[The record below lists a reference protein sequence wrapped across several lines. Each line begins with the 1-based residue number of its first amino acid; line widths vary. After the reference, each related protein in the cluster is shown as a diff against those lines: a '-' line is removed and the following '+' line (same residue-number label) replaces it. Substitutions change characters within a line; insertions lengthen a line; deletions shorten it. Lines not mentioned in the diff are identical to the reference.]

1 MPLSLDHVRTF
12 QAVAEHGSLLAAARH
27 LGLTQPTAGRHID
40 LLENTLGFTL
50 FTRSREG
57 MRLTP
62 KGADLVSAATEL
74 VRDADEFQRAAT
86 GLEEKIEGTVRLSAN
101 QVFGTLLLPGIIAEF
116 MTKYPEIEIEIDVR
130 NEVSNLLQRD
140 ADIAI
145 RLFRPTQN
153 DIVARKV
160 TELPMGLFADKS
172 YLARHP
178 APDTLDDL
186 RGHVLVGQD
195 RNPSLIA
202 VFQAAGLDLVP
213 TDFAFRCDDDVAE
226 INAVRSGIG
235 IGPLHVGM
243 AARWPSVVQVLAN
256 LPAPPL
262 ELWLACHKDVRH
274 NKRIRLVMDFL
285 ATKLRSPYAA
295 SLL

>member
-1 MPLSLDHVRTF
+1 MPVSLDHVRTF
-12 QAVAEHGSLLAAARH
+12 HSVAEHGSLLAASRH
-27 LGLTQPTAGRHID
+27 LGLTQPTVGRHID
-40 LLENTLGFTL
+40 LLEQTLGFTL
-50 FTRSREG
+50 FTRGRGG

-62 KGADLVSAATEL
+62 KGADLVSAASEL
-74 VRDADEFQRAAT
+74 VGDADEFQRAAT

-101 QVFGTLLLPGIIAEF
+101 QIFGSLLLPGIVAEF
-116 MTKYPEIEIEIDVR
+116 MAEHPEIEIEVDVR

-145 RLFRPTQN
+145 RLFRPKQN
-153 DIVARKV
+153 DLVARKV

-172 YLARHP
+172 YLARYP
-178 APDTLDDL
+178 APETLDDL
-186 RGHVLVGQD
+186 RDHVLVGQD
-195 RNPSLIA
+195 RDPSLIG

-213 TDFAFRCDDDVAE
+213 TDFAFRCDDDIAQ

-235 IGPLHVGM
+235 IGALHVGM
-243 AARWPSVVQVLAN
+243 AARWPSIVQVLVD